1 MSNRFQGRALSFV
14 LLAAVAAAAVG
25 FFAYNAGFAQG
36 IADSG
41 RLAATPGGPPPYV
54 YMWPRPW
61 GFGFGFFP
69 FFLLLLCFFLVRR
82 LLWGGPRVGWG
93 HYYDG
98 VPPRFEEWHRRVHER
113 DAGSKTP
120 AGA

>member
-1 MSNRFQGRALSFV
+1 MADRFGNRGFVAVLFAL
-14 LLAAVAAAAVG
+14 AAAAAVG

-36 IADSG
+36 VAESA
-41 RLAATPGGPPPYV
+41 RVAATPGGPAPYL

-69 FFLLLLCFFLVRR
+69 FFLLLLCFFLLRR
-82 LLWGGPRVGWG
+82 LLWGGPRWGWG

-98 VPPRFEEWHRRVHER
+98 VPPRFDEWHRRAHER
-113 DAGSKTP
+113 DA
-120 AGA
+120 AAR